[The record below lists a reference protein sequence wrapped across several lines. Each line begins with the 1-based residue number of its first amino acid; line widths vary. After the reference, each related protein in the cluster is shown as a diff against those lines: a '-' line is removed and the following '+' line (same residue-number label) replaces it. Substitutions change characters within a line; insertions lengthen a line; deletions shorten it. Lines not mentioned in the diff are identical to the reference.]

1 MQGYLRT
8 GGVAC
13 HSNSKG
19 KVYLRSQDWRRQFF
33 RLDSD
38 TCNLVMSP
46 TPHSSATAVVPLSH
60 GARCADTG
68 LGAHS
73 FQVVTLRGDIVHAA
87 CSSSTERHRWQ
98 CAIER
103 AAGCWLLAAG
113 LPPSVQNVSAQLLGC
128 AGAEL
133 PLQHPAGSELF
144 RRRQRRIVASEA
156 PGMLPWSGSDE
167 LVAVGG
173 WLVGEEGRTLVG
185 GQHTGAALAA
195 LAALT
200 TVVPDTCDPPAA
212 ADEVV
217 SKLASGPAGGVG
229 APNCSGELWKLSRTT
244 NCGARRWNKRTFRL
258 ANGVLSFCAEFGK
271 QSTRRSFFP
280 LSGAV
285 LNCAPVARPRPNRA
299 GLVAPLGG
307 ALSARARQ
315 PRAQCNA
322 LCICLT
328 NGTGSLLLRCST
340 RNEHALWSATLH
352 VAIQVEQQQSGL
364 QQRGCS
370 CLDGIVQLSA
380 SSHASWH
387 EAHTHAP
394 SRPGAPRGGCARG
407 CTDHSSVRV

>member
-1 MQGYLRT
+1 
-8 GGVAC
+8 
-13 HSNSKG
+13 
-19 KVYLRSQDWRRQFF
+19 
-33 RLDSD
+33 
-38 TCNLVMSP
+38 
-46 TPHSSATAVVPLSH
+46 VPLSY

-103 AAGCWLLAAG
+103 AAGGAVR
-113 LPPSVQNVSAQLLGC
+113 LPPSVHSVSAQLLGC
-128 AGAEL
+128 ASAEL

-156 PGMLPWSGSDE
+156 PGWSGSDE

-173 WLVGEEGRTLVG
+173 WLVGEEGRALVG
-185 GQHTGAALAA
+185 SQHTGAALAA
-195 LAALT
+195 LNTL
-200 TVVPDTCDPPAA
+200 VPDTRDPSAA
-212 ADEVV
+212 VGDVV
-217 SKLASGPAGGVG
+217 SNLAGVG
-229 APNCSGELWKLSRTT
+229 APNCSGQLWKLSRRA
-244 NCGARRWNKRTFRL
+244 NYGARRWNKRTFRL
-258 ANGVLSFCAEFGK
+258 ANGVLSFCAESGEQK

-285 LNCAPVARPRPNRA
+285 LNCAPEARPRPNRA

-307 ALSARARQ
+307 ALSARARYG
-315 PRAQCNA
+315 RAQCNA

-340 RNEHALWSATLH
+340 PLEHALWSATLH
-352 VAIQVEQQQSGL
+352 VAIEVCNSNQVEQK
-364 QQRGCS
+364 RGCS

-387 EAHTHAP
+387 EAHAHAP
-394 SRPGAPRGGCARG
+394 SRPGAPRGCARG
-407 CTDHSSVRV
+407 CTGHSSVRV